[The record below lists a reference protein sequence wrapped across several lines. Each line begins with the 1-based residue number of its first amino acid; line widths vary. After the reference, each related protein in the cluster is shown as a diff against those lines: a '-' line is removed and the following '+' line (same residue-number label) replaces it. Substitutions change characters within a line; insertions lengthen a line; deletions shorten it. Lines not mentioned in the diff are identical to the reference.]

1 LNIYLHF
8 YLFKLEWHQIWTSV
22 VFNNQNKIMNT
33 GQMMIT
39 IAAMMLL
46 SLVILRVNNGFL
58 NTNIVLMETKF
69 GVLGVSIATSVMEEA
84 SGKAFDEKTDS
95 SSITKLNDL
104 SSIGPDGE
112 TYSNFDDFD
121 DYDGYSRIVDDMPS
135 AVFKISCE
143 VDYVKTDDPES
154 VSASKTWN
162 KKLTITVTSPSST
175 DTIQMSTIYSYFYY
189 R

>member
-1 LNIYLHF
+1 
-8 YLFKLEWHQIWTSV
+8 
-22 VFNNQNKIMNT
+22 
-33 GQMMIT
+33 MMIT

-95 SSITKLNDL
+95 NTITNVNNL

-112 TYSNFDDFD
+112 AYPNFDDFD
-121 DYDGYSRIVDDMPS
+121 DYDGYKRTVDDMPS
-135 AVFKISCE
+135 AVFEIACK
-143 VDYVKTDDPES
+143 VDYVKTASPES
-154 VSASKTWN
+154 ATSSKTWN